1 MIKLK
6 IRTKM
11 MLWYSLFS
19 IVILTILL
27 PVVYS
32 TVSNSLYKSLGSELR
47 VAVSQMISS
56 LEVVDGKLAL
66 KAELEIEGGV
76 SVCMTDAG
84 KNILFTTRNGGW
96 MPEARIADDQATV
109 SHDGTQWLIIRQDY
123 GTDGAELTLFAGS
136 STSTV
141 AESLGNLRLLLLT
154 LVPLYLCISALGAYF
169 IAGHTLKPIAA
180 ITETACSIGGG
191 DLSRRIDGIESKDEV
206 GELSL
211 AFNAMLDKVEDS
223 FRRERQFSSAASHE
237 LRTPVAVIS
246 ACVEDTLSEEQ
257 NQENLENLTTI
268 QREST
273 RMNHIISQLLMLTRG
288 YEGRYPINRELIFLD
303 DMVDSVMEELC
314 DLAANSNI
322 VLKNDIASDMQIYAH
337 QSLMT
342 QLFVNILGNGIKYG
356 KDGST
361 VNVTAVNSGGG
372 TVIIISDDGIGIST
386 EDLPHIF
393 ERFYRADKARDRTG
407 SGLGLS
413 IVKWIVDIHNG
424 DISASSIEG
433 EGTTF
438 RISLPDK
445 PQNNDTVLL

>member
-1 MIKLK
+1 MNKLK
-6 IRTKM
+6 IRTKI

-19 IVILTILL
+19 IVILAVLL

-32 TVSNSLYKSLGSELR
+32 TVSNSLYQSLESELR
-47 VAVSQMISS
+47 IVVSQMISS
-56 LEVVDGKLAL
+56 LEVDDGKLAI
-66 KAELEIEGGV
+66 KSDMDIEGRV

-84 KNILFTTRNGGW
+84 QNILFATRNGDW
-96 MPEARIADDQATV
+96 MPKALIDDKQTIV
-109 SHDGTQWLIIRQDY
+109 TYDGLRWLIVKQDHD
-123 GTDGAELTLFAGS
+123 TDGAELTLFAGS
-136 STSTV
+136 STAAV
-141 AESLGNLRLLLLT
+141 EDSLGNLRLLLLAII
-154 LVPLYLCISALGAYF
+154 PLYLCISALGAYF

-191 DLSRRIDGIESKDEV
+191 DLSRRIEGIESKDEV
-206 GELSL
+206 GELAL
-211 AFNAMLDKVEDS
+211 AFNTMLDKLEDS

-246 ACVEDTLSEEQ
+246 ACVEDALNGEQ
-257 NQENLENLTTI
+257 NPENLEDLTTI

-288 YEGRYPINRELIFLD
+288 YEGRYPINRELISLK
-303 DMVDSVMEELC
+303 DMVDSVMEELY
-314 DLAANSNI
+314 DLAADYNI
-322 VLKNDIASDMQIYAH
+322 TLKNDIAPDMQIYAD

-342 QLFVNILGNGIKYG
+342 QLFVNIIGNGIKYG
-356 KDGST
+356 KAGGT
-361 VNVTAVNSGGG
+361 VNVTTESRDRV
-372 TVIIISDDGIGIST
+372 TEIIISDNGIGIST

-413 IVKWIVDIHNG
+413 IVKWIVDIHNC

-433 EGTTF
+433 EGTVF
-438 RISLPDK
+438 RISLP
-445 PQNNDTVLL
+445 Q

>member
-1 MIKLK
+1 MNKLK

-19 IVILTILL
+19 IVILAVLL

-32 TVSNSLYKSLGSELR
+32 TVSNSLYQSLESELR
-47 VAVSQMISS
+47 MAVSQMISS
-56 LEVVDGKLAL
+56 LEVDDGRLAIRSDL
-66 KAELEIEGGV
+66 DIEGGV

-84 KNILFTTRNGGW
+84 RNILFATRNSNW
-96 MPEARIADDQATV
+96 MPEALNASERATV
-109 SHDGTQWLIIRQDY
+109 IHDGARWLIIRQNYD
-123 GTDGAELTLFAGS
+123 TDGAELTLFAGS

-141 AESLGNLRLLLLT
+141 ADSLGNLRLLLLA
-154 LVPLYLCISALGAYF
+154 LVPLYLCFSALGAYF
-169 IAGHTLKPIAA
+169 IAEHTLKPIAA

-191 DLSRRIDGIESKDEV
+191 DLSRRIDGIMSKDEV

-246 ACVEDTLSEEQ
+246 ACAEDALNGEQ

-268 QREST
+268 QRESA

-288 YEGRYPINRELIFLD
+288 YEGRYPINRELISLD

-314 DLAANSNI
+314 DLAADSSI
-322 VLKNDIASDMQIYAH
+322 TLKNDIAPDMQIHAD

-342 QLFVNILGNGIKYG
+342 QLFVNVIGNGMKYG
-356 KDGST
+356 KPGGT
-361 VNVTAVNSGGG
+361 VNVTATKSGSS
-372 TVIIISDDGIGIST
+372 TEIIVSDDGIGISM

-413 IVKWIVDIHNG
+413 IVKWIVDIHSG
-424 DISASSIEG
+424 DISVSSIEG
-433 EGTTF
+433 EGTVF
-438 RISLPDK
+438 RISLPNK
-445 PQNNDTVLL
+445 P